1 MAKKPARTT
10 KKKNTTKKKTAAAK
24 SKVAP
29 KKSAVKKTAQ
39 TVAASKTP
47 ASKKAVTK
55 KAAAK
60 STPAVKPAA
69 KFKPAAKL
77 KSAASPKRDVRPQSG
92 GKTYSF
98 ERPEVAPVRRDRSES
113 GGQSGDTQGIS
124 EIEDADSESVAELLE
139 EGQSLEAEV
148 IAGVEGAPD
157 ADVSEVKTHEVPED
171 DVPEEY
177 DGEQ

>member
-1 MAKKPARTT
+1 MAKKPARIT
-10 KKKNTTKKKTAAAK
+10 KKKNAMKKKAVAAK

-29 KKSAVKKTAQ
+29 KKSALKKTAR
-39 TVAASKTP
+39 TVAASKMP
-47 ASKKAVTK
+47 ASKKAVTT

-60 STPAVKPAA
+60 SSVAL
-69 KFKPAAKL
+69 KPAAKL
-77 KSAASPKRDVRPQSG
+77 KSAASPKRAVRPRSG

-98 ERPEVAPVRRDRSES
+98 ERPEVAPARRDRSES

-157 ADVSEVKTHEVPED
+157 ADVSEVRTHEVPED

-177 DGEQ
+177 DDEQ